1 MASRLGIPDFDK
13 PSRNFF
19 KPIVEV
25 DFREIWSSPLKLST
39 LILFRFASHRHFQV
53 RRRFL
58 IEDKRVG
65 SVSKFITTVAS
76 IRDQWASQKKA
87 FFDPWFRGQTNASW
101 GLTPSIYVR
110 KLQGDEEAIRAD
122 FIRRAAQLTVG
133 RVPSSEWGWYFLMQH
148 YRCPTR
154 LLDWT
159 DSALVAL
166 FFAINSNDPSD
177 LEVKTDAA
185 VWMLDPWWLNKAVL
199 GHSTVVDSDWP
210 EAKPYLPPIYKN
222 LRLRK
227 RHPIAIDPP
236 HVAPRVAVQRSRFT
250 IHGTVPNG
258 LEAVAGQKKAGLVR
272 ITIPKRA
279 IISMRLDLQTCGVT
293 DTTLFPDLEGL
304 SRDLVRYWQSEWW
317 WYYE

>member
-1 MASRLGIPDFDK
+1 MCVSFRVTRK
-13 PSRNFF
+13 PFAPTSSGGPR
-19 KPIVEV
+19 
-25 DFREIWSSPLKLST
+25 SSPLDVCL
-39 LILFRFASHRHFQV
+39 V
-53 RRRFL
+53 R
-58 IEDKRVG
+58 
-65 SVSKFITTVAS
+65 
-76 IRDQWASQKKA
+76 
-87 FFDPWFRGQTNASW
+87 N
-101 GLTPSIYVR
+101 GLV
-110 KLQGDEEAIRAD
+110 L
-122 FIRRAAQLTVG
+122 
-133 RVPSSEWGWYFLMQH
+133 LMQH

-159 DSALVAL
+159 DSALIGL

-222 LRLRK
+222 VRLRK

-272 ITIPKRA
+272 ITIPKTA

-304 SRDLVRYWQSEWW
+304 SRHLVRYWQSEWW
-317 WYYE
+317 WYY